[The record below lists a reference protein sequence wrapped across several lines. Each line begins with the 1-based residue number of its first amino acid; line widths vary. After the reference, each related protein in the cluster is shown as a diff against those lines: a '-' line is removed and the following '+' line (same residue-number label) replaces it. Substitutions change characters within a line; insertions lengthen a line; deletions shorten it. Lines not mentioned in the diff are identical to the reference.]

1 MSIMI
6 VEDSKPM
13 RNLIKRTLKQAGF
26 GDHEVVEAGDG
37 EEGLSMI
44 RSDKPDL
51 VLCDWNMPKMNGME
65 LLKALKRDGI
75 DVKFGFVTSEQS
87 HEMREEAT
95 TEGALFLIGKPF
107 TAENFNRE
115 LTAVFGKDDAS
126 GTSVPLKDW
135 LDAVVLAAKQVS
147 SNPLGFA
154 SEAEVVAYTADVP
167 ADQMGAYLPF
177 EGGDDLLWLCL
188 FADTRGAQSLSRAL
202 FALGPDED
210 DLPPDEVGDAIGEI
224 LNIVA
229 GLVKSQMEPRGVS
242 CTIGLPQFLEST
254 KEVMARAHRSTAEI
268 RLGPVSG
275 HLSVVKVQ

>member
-1 MSIMI
+1 MTIMI
-6 VEDSKPM
+6 IEDSKPM

-26 GDHEVVEAGDG
+26 GDHEIIEAGDG
-37 EEGLSMI
+37 EAGLSLI
-44 RSDKPDL
+44 KSSKPDL

-65 LLKALKRDGI
+65 LLKTLKREAI

-87 HEMREEAT
+87 QEMRDDAQS
-95 TEGALFLIGKPF
+95 EGALFLIGKPF

-126 GTSVPLKDW
+126 GTSIPLKDW
-135 LDAVVLAAKQVS
+135 LDAVVLATKQVS

-154 SEAEVVAYTADVP
+154 SEAEVVAYTTDIP
-167 ADQMGAYLPF
+167 SDQMGSYLPF
-177 EGGDDLLWLCL
+177 EGGDDLLWLCM
-188 FADTRGAQSLSRAL
+188 FSDARGAQSLSRAL
-202 FALGPDED
+202 FALGPDEE

-229 GLVKSQMEPRGVS
+229 GLVKSQMEPRGVR
-242 CTIGLPQFLEST
+242 CKIGLPQYMESS
-254 KEVMARAHRSTAEI
+254 KEVMARAHRSSSEI

-275 HLSVVKVQ
+275 HLSIVKVQ